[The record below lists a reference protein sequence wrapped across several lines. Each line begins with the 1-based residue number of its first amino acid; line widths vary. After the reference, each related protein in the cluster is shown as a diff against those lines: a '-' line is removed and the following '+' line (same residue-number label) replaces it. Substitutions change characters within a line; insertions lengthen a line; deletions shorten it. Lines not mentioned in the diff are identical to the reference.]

1 MACAVSGPGGGEI
14 GAGVAGAVAERES
27 TMYRS
32 RNYQLE
38 MLEASLK
45 ENVIIAV
52 GVFLDRRDGQV
63 LTGVYRWIRG
73 VGRLMCMF
81 GLIRVTV
88 SELSSPPFAH
98 GLPSWT
104 IC

>member
-1 MACAVSGPGGGEI
+1 MAFGPGGDEPAP
-14 GAGVAGAVAERES
+14 GAAAVVDTES

-52 GVFLDRRDGQV
+52 SCCQCVHFQTD
-63 LTGVYRWIRG
+63 T
-73 VGRLMCMF
+73 C
-81 GLIRVTV
+81 
-88 SELSSPPFAH
+88 
-98 GLPSWT
+98 
-104 IC
+104 

>member
-1 MACAVSGPGGGEI
+1 MAFAVSGPGGGEI
-14 GAGVAGAVAERES
+14 GPGVAERES

-52 GVFLDRRDGQV
+52 GILSIDRICRCSHCC
-63 LTGVYRWIRG
+63 RWIRG

-81 GLIRVTV
+81 GD
-88 SELSSPPFAH
+88 AAY
-98 GLPSWT
+98 
-104 IC
+104 

>member
-1 MACAVSGPGGGEI
+1 MASAVSGSGGDEF
-14 GAGVAGAVAERES
+14 GAGVAEKES

-52 GVFLDRRDGQV
+52 GV
-63 LTGVYRWIRG
+63 
-73 VGRLMCMF
+73 
-81 GLIRVTV
+81 
-88 SELSSPPFAH
+88 
-98 GLPSWT
+98 
-104 IC
+104 

>member
-1 MACAVSGPGGGEI
+1 MAFAVSGPGGGEV
-14 GAGVAGAVAERES
+14 GAGVAEKES

-52 GVFLDRRDGQV
+52 GV
-63 LTGVYRWIRG
+63 
-73 VGRLMCMF
+73 
-81 GLIRVTV
+81 
-88 SELSSPPFAH
+88 
-98 GLPSWT
+98 
-104 IC
+104 